1 MKWIYDRT
9 EEDVAR
15 VKELTEKY
23 LSGTITESEKAEWHG
38 DMKGALNLSD
48 LNRVEGNLSVIA
60 ELLSLSITTKTWSIG
75 TIPRES
81 DYQRICDNLQTL
93 RNAIPEVNTPE
104 VPNPPL
110 NTYQKWNDIERIIFD
125 IYDSLMDYDY
135 AGSEI
140 YAGEGVGIL

>member
-1 MKWIYDRT
+1 MEWIYDRT
-9 EEDVAR
+9 EEDVSR

-23 LSGTITESEKAEWHG
+23 LSGTITEAEKAEWYG

-48 LNRVEGNLSVIA
+48 LNRVESNLSVIA
-60 ELLSLSITTKTWSIG
+60 GVLDLSITTKTWLIG
-75 TIPRES
+75 NIPRES
-81 DYQRICDNLQTL
+81 DYQRICDNLQAL
-93 RNAIPEVNTPE
+93 RNAMPAVNTPE

-110 NTYQKWNDIERIIFD
+110 NTYQKWNDIERIIFN

-140 YAGEGVGIL
+140 YAGEGVGTL

>member
-1 MKWIYDRT
+1 MEWIYDRT
-9 EEDVAR
+9 ADDIAR
-15 VKELTEKY
+15 VKELTGKY
-23 LSGTITESEKAEWHG
+23 LSGTITEAEKSEWHG

-48 LNRVEGNLSVIA
+48 LNRVESNLSVIA
-60 ELLSLSITTKTWSIG
+60 GVLDLNIITKIWRIG
-75 TIPRES
+75 NIPCES
-81 DYQRICDNLQTL
+81 DYQRICDNVQTL
-93 RNAIPEVNTPE
+93 RNAMPEVITAE
-104 VPNPPL
+104 VPSPPL